1 MVRRLVSRINTE
13 SIKIFTK
20 TTGAS
25 EKVAKFYLQ
34 QHPDISDAINAFF
47 DSPLDLTKMEQPKE
61 ETKQKK
67 GTQSPQI
74 IKDTFNKYQIN
85 GVLRDDGLSSFLK
98 ELGMSEDGYINY
110 VLSYAGNTKSF
121 AIFKEDNIEAIIKKI
136 PFTGKYADDVKE
148 FYEETIPKEYH
159 RFLMFIHSQ
168 LKAMIYELNKEN
180 NCLEKITEKE
190 LNKSFCTPQEGRI
203 ELIDMVNDV
212 LNDILPSS
220 MSSSPVNSLFWNFVK
235 TVKKRLS
242 VTKDEFSFIVDFLKE
257 FPTVSS
263 MKLSQEQIEE
273 KLYLPQLYQD
283 FLEYINKPQDKEN
296 H

>member
-1 MVRRLVSRINTE
+1 MPRRLKPKIDNE
-13 SIKIFTK
+13 SIETFIK

-25 EKVAKFYLQ
+25 AKVAEFYLKQ
-34 QHPDISDAINAFF
+34 YPDISDAINAFF
-47 DSPLDLTKMEQPKE
+47 DSPIDLTN
-61 ETKQKK
+61 TKPSKKKTQQKRN
-67 GTQSPQI
+67 TQSAQI
-74 IKDTFNKYQIN
+74 IKDTFNKYQVN

-136 PFTGKYADDVKE
+136 PFTGKYSEDVKE

-159 RFLMFIHSQ
+159 RFLMFVHSQ

-190 LNKSFCTPQEGRI
+190 LNKSFCTSQEGRV

-212 LNDILPSS
+212 LNDILPDS
-220 MSSSPVNSLFWNFVK
+220 MSNSPVNKLFWDFVK

-263 MKLSQEQIEE
+263 MKLSQEQIDE